1 MTPYAIIS
9 NLNRAISVLKQ
20 PALTDLALGILESMR
35 AELSRDYTKD
45 ANDLGAAI
53 QEARK

>member
-9 NLNRAISVLKQ
+9 NLNRVISVLKQ